1 MAPKRVTVNE
11 IILGRVKTIR
21 ADPPAI
27 NEVPWNKVTLTFT
40 LTGKKLA
47 MEDLNKAF
55 SSQLGMELTQKL
67 DVRLDS
73 VRVYDNESQAG
84 ELKASF
90 YTFSSRKVI
99 PGRVGSDAGDK
110 NHRAAI
116 QYCWSLTDKSAVFQL
131 PLAKG
136 ESYPLV
142 NLNTEGCF
150 IHLKLNWRIAMPLVS
165 EVDLPRGFKRVL

>member
-1 MAPKRVTVNE
+1 MSPKRVTVNE
-11 IILGRVKTIR
+11 IILGRLQTIR

-40 LTGKKLA
+40 LSGKKLD
-47 MEDLNKAF
+47 MRDLNKAF
-55 SSQLGMELTQKL
+55 NSQLGLELTQKL

-84 ELKASF
+84 ELKACF
-90 YTFSSRKVI
+90 YTFSSRAVV

-110 NHRAAI
+110 NHRAAF

-131 PLAKG
+131 PLASG
-136 ESYPLV
+136 ESYPLID
-142 NLNTEGCF
+142 LNTEGCF
-150 IHLKLNWRIAMPLVS
+150 VQLKLSWRITMPLVS
-165 EVDLPRGFKRVL
+165 EDSLPRGFKRVL